1 MKVAIIGL
9 GGIAQ
14 KAYLPVFA
22 EMENVEIHLYTRNSA
37 KLKQLSDKYR
47 FSYIHQS
54 IDSLIASGIEAA
66 FVHSST
72 ASHAEIVRQL
82 LVQKIPVYV
91 DKPISDHIEEAREL
105 TKLAKEQNTILMTGF
120 NRRFVPYYQQLHEQK
135 NTNMIVIQKNRPNQP
150 SAARTFI
157 YDDFIHVVDSVR
169 FLLDEKIQSFD
180 VHGTFEGDLLA
191 SVTVQFTG
199 ETKVATAIMNRVSG
213 VSEEKAEIMSK
224 DGKWTVSN
232 LSELTIQEGI
242 ESRLVRHPDWENTLK
257 KRGFAQIIHAFL
269 EAVRNGTKEPISKDD
284 ALFTHEI
291 CEEILQKLT
300 QK

>member
-135 NTNMIVIQKNRPNQP
+135 KYEYDCHSKKIAPTSQVRREPLFMTISSMWSIQFVFFWMKK
-150 SAARTFI
+150 F
-157 YDDFIHVVDSVR
+157 
-169 FLLDEKIQSFD
+169 
-180 VHGTFEGDLLA
+180 
-191 SVTVQFTG
+191 
-199 ETKVATAIMNRVSG
+199 
-213 VSEEKAEIMSK
+213 
-224 DGKWTVSN
+224 N
-232 LSELTIQEGI
+232 LSMFTEHLKGI
-242 ESRLVRHPDWENTLK
+242 CLLV
-257 KRGFAQIIHAFL
+257 
-269 EAVRNGTKEPISKDD
+269 
-284 ALFTHEI
+284 
-291 CEEILQKLT
+291 
-300 QK
+300 